1 MWNEQT
7 APVAAALPGTEI
19 AASLVPRLAATE
31 REHDLAGRFAEANL
45 AVIADAG
52 LLGLNVPAELGGIG
66 ESLSGT
72 VETLRVIAHGS
83 PSAALML
90 AMHTSTLS
98 HYTIDPRH
106 IPARERTAF
115 LEQREWAYREALDGR
130 IFGVANSEAGA
141 GGDVKRSKARI
152 EDGLITGVKSF
163 CSMGTH
169 ADYFLAAAR
178 DEAAKVDYY
187 LVRNEAEKVSVA
199 AEWDAIGMRSSDSVS
214 LRFDGAPVIG
224 AFAYKGLIDGVNN
237 RHWATVSFA
246 AIFTGIAESLLE
258 EVSRQRG
265 GILHQTNTVDLHLT
279 VQSCLAFFRHCVATE
294 PEIADAAYRR
304 LVRDCKLFVT
314 RSLAQ
319 QASALYIAQGGSAYR
334 FGSSVSRKLRDL
346 LAGPAVRPPVGV
358 SFDELWEEL
367 AAEEKNNRV

>member
-1 MWNEQT
+1 
-7 APVAAALPGTEI
+7 VI
-19 AASLVPRLAATE
+19 AESLVPRLAAAE
-31 REHDLAGRFAEANL
+31 REHDLAGRYAAAN
-45 AVIADAG
+45 IALIAQAG
-52 LLGLNVPAELGGIG
+52 LLALNVPSELGGIG
-66 ESLSGT
+66 ESLAGT
-72 VETLRVIAHGS
+72 VETLRIIAHGS

-106 IPARERTAF
+106 IPARERAAF
-115 LEQREWAYREALDGR
+115 GEQREWAYREALAGR

-141 GGDVKRSKARI
+141 GGNVKMSKARV
-152 EDGLITGVKSF
+152 ENGRLSGAKSF

-178 DEAAKVDYY
+178 DESNSVEYF
-187 LVRNEAEKVSVA
+187 LVRNDAERVAVA
-199 AEWDAIGMRSSDSVS
+199 AEWDAIGMRSSESVS

-224 AFAYKGLIDGVNN
+224 HFAYRGLVDGVNN

-246 AIFTGIAESLLE
+246 AIFTGIAESLLD
-258 EVSRQRG
+258 EVSQQRG
-265 GILHQTNTVDLHLT
+265 GILHQTGTVDLHLT
-279 VQSCLAFFRHCVATE
+279 VQACLAFVRHCVASE
-294 PEIADAAYRR
+294 PETADAAYRR
-304 LVRDCKLFVT
+304 LVRDCKVFVT

-334 FGSSVSRKLRDL
+334 FSSSVSRKLRDL
-346 LAGPAVRPPVGV
+346 LAGPAVRPPVGI

-367 AAEEKNNRV
+367 SAEEENHRV

>member
-1 MWNEQT
+1 M
-7 APVAAALPGTEI
+7 EI
-19 AASLVPRLAATE
+19 AASLVPRLAAAE
-31 REHDLAGRFAEANL
+31 REHDLAGRYAAANL
-45 AVIADAG
+45 ALLAEAG
-52 LLGLNVPAELGGIG
+52 LLALNVPAELGGVG
-66 ESLSGT
+66 ESLAGT

-106 IPARERTAF
+106 IPVRERTAF
-115 LEQREWAYREALDGR
+115 AEQREWAYREALAGR

-141 GGDVKRSKARI
+141 GGNVKSSKTRVDGDRI
-152 EDGLITGVKSF
+152 SGVKSF

-178 DEAAKVDYY
+178 DESETVDYY
-187 LVRNEAEKVSVA
+187 LVRNDSDRVTVA
-199 AEWDAIGMRSSDSVS
+199 AAWDAIGMRSSESVS
-214 LRFDGAPVIG
+214 LRFDNAPVIG
-224 AFAYKGLIDGVNN
+224 PFAYRGLIDGVNN

-265 GILHQTNTVDLHLT
+265 GILHQSNTVDLHLT
-279 VQSCLAFFRHCVATE
+279 TQACLAFVRHCVAVE
-294 PEIADAAYRR
+294 PETADANYRR

-334 FGSSVSRKLRDL
+334 FVSSVSRKLRDL

-367 AAEEKNNRV
+367 AEENNRV